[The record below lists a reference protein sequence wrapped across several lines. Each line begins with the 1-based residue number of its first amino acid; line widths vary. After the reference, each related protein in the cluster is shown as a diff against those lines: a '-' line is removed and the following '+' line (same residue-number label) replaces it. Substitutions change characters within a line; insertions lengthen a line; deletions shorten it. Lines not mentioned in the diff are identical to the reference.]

1 MANLKSI
8 HDVVWDADEKTFIT
22 QDSCHLKLH
31 NGEYFNTHHFFTD
44 LGVGDMAELYVLA
57 PNSTVRVHAA
67 AYFTSTGKAQF
78 SVRRSATITA
88 SGTLLAN
95 QNMNHNSLLTS
106 TVIAKS
112 SATITASGTEMSIV
126 SAGGEGFKST
136 IGGASGGGPGRILK
150 QGTVY
155 IFRGE
160 AKAASSDISIEL
172 QWHD

>member
-1 MANLKSI
+1 MEKLKSLF
-8 HDVVWDADEKTFIT
+8 DVVWDENEQTFIT

-31 NGEYFNTHHFFTD
+31 EGEFFNTHQFFTD
-44 LGVGDMAELYVLA
+44 MGVGDIAELYVLA

-67 AYFTSTGKAQF
+67 AFFTSTGKARF

-106 TVIAKS
+106 SVTVRS
-112 SATITASGTEMSIV
+112 SATVTASGTRMSIV
-126 SAGGEGFKST
+126 SAGGEGFKTT
-136 IGGASGGGPGRILK
+136 IGGAAGDGPGRILK

-155 IFRGE
+155 IFRAE
-160 AKAASSDISIEL
+160 AMAASSDISIEL
-172 QWHD
+172 EWHE